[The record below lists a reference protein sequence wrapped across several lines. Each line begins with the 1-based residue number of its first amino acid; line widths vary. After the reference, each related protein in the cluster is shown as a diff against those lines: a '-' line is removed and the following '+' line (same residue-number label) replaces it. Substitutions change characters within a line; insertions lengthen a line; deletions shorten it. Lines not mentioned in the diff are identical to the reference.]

1 MRSMDCAWYAPDS
14 MLKVI
19 AVSASADEAEPVD
32 DAEVEEDVAEDWH
45 PMRRLMAISNAEK
58 PMHAHLS
65 CEIDFMAS
73 SHEMKP

>member
-1 MRSMDCAWYAPDS
+1 

-19 AVSASADEAEPVD
+19 VVSASADNAELVD
-32 DAEVEEDVAEDWH
+32 DAEVAEDWH
-45 PMRRLMAISNAEK
+45 PTRRLMASSNAEK
-58 PMHAHLS
+58 PIHIHLS